1 MNGDKALETAETIPV
16 RSVREI
22 RVLRSGRARPLR
34 GNAHVQ
40 DRA

>member
-16 RSVREI
+16 RSVREDP
-22 RVLRSGRARPLR
+22 RFAVRPGATLRE
-34 GNAHVQ
+34 NAHVQ